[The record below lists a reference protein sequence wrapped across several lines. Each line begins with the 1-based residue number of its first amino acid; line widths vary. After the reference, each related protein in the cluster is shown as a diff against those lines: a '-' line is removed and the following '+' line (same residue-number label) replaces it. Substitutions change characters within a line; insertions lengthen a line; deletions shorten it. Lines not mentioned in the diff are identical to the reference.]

1 MLKNTF
7 FSAVAAGMM
16 VGIGGAVYMSC
27 DNKYVGAVLFSVAL
41 LTICYMGMYLFTGKI
56 GFLAESFSWDSVKHL
71 TVGLLGNFVGATV
84 FGYLV
89 RFARPSIT
97 EKAAT
102 ACAGKLESNFLA
114 WIALGAMCGILM
126 YVAVKIYREKNS
138 VWGIFFCIP
147 VFILCGFEH
156 SIANMFYFALANML
170 TLKYFAFVLCVV
182 LGNTVGAMILPWL
195 SRLGT
200 VKTVEKAKSF

>member
-7 FSAVAAGMM
+7 FSAIAAGMM

-56 GFLAESFSWDSVKHL
+56 GFLAESFSWDTVKHL
-71 TVGLLGNFVGATV
+71 LVGLLGNFVGATS
-84 FGYLV
+84 FGYAV

-97 EKAAT
+97 EKAVS
-102 ACAGKLESNFLA
+102 ACSGKLDNNFLA

-170 TLKYFAFVLCVV
+170 TVKYIAFILCVV
-182 LGNTVGAMILPWL
+182 LGNAVGAMILPWL
-195 SRLGT
+195 TKLGT
-200 VKTVEKAKSF
+200 VKTEKKA